1 MKVFWYKCGL
11 FSWIRYKR
19 PKMVPAMVGCL
30 PLAEKGRSIRS
41 ATLPGQPAHHPAP
54 ALSQPIHLRAMPS
67 FQVSWEFS
75 SSHNPWCSSHPTT
88 SAGLGTNCYHLLL
101 CGIQCSG
108 WQRLLY
114 DSLKQM
120 TMQIFMSFP
129 SPGSGTRC
137 QPTHFFSQTEETNIC
152 RIIGHLT
159 PARVFSNESFPAL
172 HRGILIF
179 RETVTIPQF
188 SHLSKSFIKTSWN
201 QQVWAE
207 NPRH

>member
-41 ATLPGQPAHHPAP
+41 ATLSRTTSPPSSSSIVAADSF
-54 ALSQPIHLRAMPS
+54 ACDAS

-108 WQRLLY
+108 WQQLLY

-152 RIIGHLT
+152 SIIGHLT
-159 PARVFSNESFPAL
+159 PACVFSNESFPAYTE
-172 HRGILIF
+172 GF
-179 RETVTIPQF
+179 
-188 SHLSKSFIKTSWN
+188 
-201 QQVWAE
+201 
-207 NPRH
+207 